1 MKSRHC
7 IVSITVALLA
17 LTLGAAASGQHPTVP
32 HDNHSAD
39 FHAMEQKLAY
49 LKANGAKAHPDPKP
63 TELTEGEANAYFAE
77 GGVKLPKGVSALHL
91 TSRPGVLDAHAKID
105 FEEVMQGRGS
115 NNPLYAMF
123 SGKHDVEVVAQ
134 ASGKNGSGS
143 IQVQSIQLDGSEV
156 PRWALEF
163 FVQHYIT
170 PKYPNVGM
178 TTTFKLPQ
186 RIDSAVVETGKVR
199 LVQR

>member
-1 MKSRHC
+1 MNRRCLVAFS
-7 IVSITVALLA
+7 VALLA
-17 LTLGAAASGQHPTVP
+17 LTLGVAAGGQHATTS
-32 HDNHSAD
+32 HDTHSAE
-39 FHAMEQKLAY
+39 FRAMEQKLAY
-49 LKANGAKAHPDPKP
+49 LKLNAAKAHPDAKP
-63 TELTEGEANAYFAE
+63 VELTEAEANAYFNE
-77 GGVKLPKGVSALHL
+77 GGVKLPKGVSQVHL

-105 FEEVMQGRGS
+105 FEEIMQGRGS
-115 NNPLYAMF
+115 NNPMYAMF

-134 ASGKNGSGS
+134 ASGANGTGS

-178 TTTFKLPQ
+178 TTTFKLPL
-186 RIDSAVVETGKVR
+186 RIESAVVETGRVR

>member
-1 MKSRHC
+1 MTGWPC
-7 IVSITVALLA
+7 LVVVLA
-17 LTLGAAASGQHPTVP
+17 LTLGVAAGGQHAAPP
-32 HDNHSAD
+32 KDAHSAE
-39 FHAMEQKLAY
+39 FRAMEQKLAY
-49 LKANGAKAHPDPKP
+49 LKLNGAKAHPDPKP
-63 TELTEGEANAYFAE
+63 TELTEAEANAYFNE

-115 NNPLYAMF
+115 TNPLYAMF

-134 ASGKNGSGS
+134 ASGANGSGT

-163 FVQHYIT
+163 FVQRYIT

-178 TTTFKLPQ
+178 TTTFKLPLK
-186 RIDSAVVETGKVR
+186 IESATVETGRVR
-199 LVQR
+199 LMQR

>member
-1 MKSRHC
+1 
-7 IVSITVALLA
+7 
-17 LTLGAAASGQHPTVP
+17 
-32 HDNHSAD
+32 
-39 FHAMEQKLAY
+39 
-49 LKANGAKAHPDPKP
+49 
-63 TELTEGEANAYFAE
+63 
-77 GGVKLPKGVSALHL
+77 
-91 TSRPGVLDAHAKID
+91 
-105 FEEVMQGRGS
+105 
-115 NNPLYAMF
+115 MF

-134 ASGKNGSGS
+134 ASGAGGTGS

-178 TTTFKLPQ
+178 TTTFKLPL
-186 RIDSAVVETGKVR
+186 RIESAAVETGRVR